1 MGRRIINILLILFIV
16 VLLGGTAFLLM
27 NDKIN
32 DKINGKSKEKEPTID
47 EILETSV
54 NVNDIT
60 TNLLDDRYIKL
71 SLTVETNDAEAK
83 QELEKRDFQVRSM
96 ILSELADMKS
106 GDLQGKE
113 GKRKLE
119 EMMKVKMNELLQ
131 NGEIK
136 KVYITSYI
144 VS

>member
-1 MGRRIINILLILFIV
+1 MGKRIINILLIIFIV
-16 VLLGGTAFLLM
+16 VLLGGTAYLL
-27 NDKIN
+27 IN
-32 DKINGKSKEKEPTID
+32 DNSGKSKDKEPSID
-47 EILETSV
+47 EVLEASV
-54 NVNDIT
+54 HVNDIT
-60 TNLLDDRYIKL
+60 TNLQDGRYIKL
-71 SLTVETNDAEAK
+71 SLTVETDGEEAK
-83 QELEKRDFQVRSM
+83 QELEKRDFQIRSI

-106 GDLQGKE
+106 GDLEGKE

-119 EMMKVKMNELLQ
+119 EMMEVKIGELLQ

>member
-1 MGRRIINILLILFIV
+1 MGKRIINILLIIFIV
-16 VLLGGTAFLLM
+16 VLLGGTAYLL
-27 NDKIN
+27 IN
-32 DKINGKSKEKEPTID
+32 DNSGKSKEKEPSID
-47 EILETSV
+47 EVLEASV
-54 NVNDIT
+54 HVNDIT
-60 TNLLDDRYIKL
+60 TNLQDGRYIKL
-71 SLTVETNDAEAK
+71 SLTVETDGEKAK
-83 QELEKRDFQVRSM
+83 QELEKRDFQIRSI

-106 GDLQGKE
+106 GDLEGKE

-119 EMMKVKMNELLQ
+119 EMMEVKIGELLQ

>member
-1 MGRRIINILLILFIV
+1 MGKRIINILLIIFIV
-16 VLLGGTAFLLM
+16 VLLGGTAYLL
-27 NDKIN
+27 IN
-32 DKINGKSKEKEPTID
+32 DNSGKSKEKEPSID
-47 EILETSV
+47 EVLEASV
-54 NVNDIT
+54 HVNDIT
-60 TNLLDDRYIKL
+60 TNLQDGRYIKL
-71 SLTVETNDAEAK
+71 SLTVETDGEEAK
-83 QELEKRDFQVRSM
+83 QELEKRDFQIRSI

-106 GDLQGKE
+106 GDLEGKE

-119 EMMKVKMNELLQ
+119 EMMEVKIGELLQ